1 MSNPLLLDTCAL
13 IWLAAGGGE
22 LTPQSLE
29 RIENASAVFVSSI
42 SAFEISLKNK
52 KGGIELPCD
61 AQSWYL
67 KIVEFHGISEIP
79 INHHIAGASVQLPDF
94 HKDPCDRF
102 IIATAMIHRLPVVT
116 GDKMFANYDIDILL

>member
-1 MSNPLLLDTCAL
+1 MSDPLLLDTCAL
-13 IWLAAGGGE
+13 IWLSAGGGG
-22 LTPQSLE
+22 LSSQTLE

-42 SAFEISLKNK
+42 SAFEISLKHK

-61 AQSWYL
+61 VQSWFS
-67 KIVEFHGISEIP
+67 KIVAHHDISVIS
-79 INHHIAGASVQLPDF
+79 IDHHIAGMSVQLPDF

-116 GDKMFANYDIDILL
+116 GDKMFANYDIDILF

>member
-1 MSNPLLLDTCAL
+1 MSDPLLLDTCAL
-13 IWLAAGGGE
+13 IWLSAGGGE
-22 LTPQSLE
+22 LSSKTLE
-29 RIENASAVFVSSI
+29 RIENARAVFVSSI
-42 SAFEISLKNK
+42 SAFEISLKHK

-67 KIVEFHGISEIP
+67 KIVGHHDISEIP
-79 INHHIAGASVQLPDF
+79 IDHRIAGASVQLPDF

-116 GDKMFANYDIDILL
+116 GDNMFANYDIHILL